1 MNFEEEYKTL
11 ENTIKS
17 YHNKLDSNLLYRA
30 FKFGEKAHQGQS
42 RNSGEPYYSHC
53 IAVAKNLADKKMDLD
68 TIITA
73 LLHDTVEDTNITI
86 QDIEK
91 QFGASVANLVS
102 GVTKLEALENSTEI
116 SKQSEN
122 FRKLLLAMSD
132 DIRVLLVKLSD
143 RLHNIKTLKYITK
156 YEKRIRIATETME
169 IYIPLVA
176 RIGIR
181 DWQEEMEDICFSVLN
196 PDAHS
201 SITKRLNDI
210 YKNYGDSTVDN
221 IISEFSNLIKDSNI
235 ICQVEGRKKSASSI
249 WRKMKN
255 KHVGF
260 EQLSDIIAFRIIV
273 ESVEDCYS
281 VLGLVHAKYK
291 TIPGRFKDYISVPKN
306 NNYQSLH
313 TGIIGPLGQRIEIQ
327 IRTKE
332 MHDFSEMGVAA
343 HWNYKS
349 DKKVDID
356 KEGKNYRWL
365 RELLEII
372 ENSSEFDEFLKETK
386 IEMYLKNVFVFSPK
400 GDIYNLPKGA
410 TTIDFAYAV
419 HSKVGDKTIGAR
431 INGKVM
437 PIRTELKNGD
447 QIEIITQN
455 NAEPKESWKSF
466 AVSGKARS
474 AIRSFIRNKNHDEN
488 IQIGKNMIS
497 NEFNSEGVELNDK
510 HLEMLYKK
518 YNCKDVNSYYIQ
530 VAEHII
536 GLKES
541 LHFIY
546 PELKNNKKQT
556 NDVQI
561 NKKISNSKLNG
572 KSSMIGGLFD
582 GMNVR
587 FPKCCHAI
595 PGDKIVGL
603 VHTGQGVSIH
613 NIICKELKKEEDLQA
628 KSIDVYWKDSQKMD
642 DDKKNVIN
650 FTARINIIFSN
661 TAGSL
666 NEITKTITN
675 LGINIIDL
683 KVLTRTEEFWDI
695 DVDVEVRKSE
705 TLTELISS
713 IRIIKNIYSVS
724 RV

>member
-1 MNFEEEYKTL
+1 MNFEKEYKTL
-11 ENTIKS
+11 ENIIKS
-17 YHNKLDSNLLYRA
+17 YNNNFDSDVLYRA
-30 FKFGEKAHQGQS
+30 FKLGEKAHQGQS
-42 RNSGEPYYSHC
+42 RNSGKPYYSHC

-73 LLHDTVEDTNITI
+73 LLHDTVEDTSVTI
-86 QDIEK
+86 EDIEK
-91 QFGASVANLVS
+91 QFGTDVANLVA

-116 SKQSEN
+116 TKQGEN

-143 RLHNIKTLKYITK
+143 RLHNIKTLKYIEK
-156 YEKRIRIATETME
+156 YEKRMRIATETME

-181 DWQEEMEDICFSVLN
+181 DWQEQMEDICFSILN

-210 YKNYGDSTVDN
+210 YKNYGDSAVEN
-221 IISEFSNLIKDSNI
+221 IIYELSQLITDSGI
-235 ICQVEGRKKSASSI
+235 DCKVEGRKKSASSI

-260 EQLSDIIAFRIIV
+260 EQLSDIIAFRIVLENI
-273 ESVEDCYS
+273 EDCYR

-349 DKKVDID
+349 DKKIDIG
-356 KEGKNYRWL
+356 KEGKSYRWL

-372 ENSSEFDEFLKETK
+372 ENSGEFDEFLKETK
-386 IEMYLKNVFVFSPK
+386 IEMYSKNVFVFSPK

-419 HSKVGDKTIGAR
+419 HSRVGDKAVGAR

-437 PIRTELKNGD
+437 PIRTELNNGD
-447 QIEIITQN
+447 QIEIITQS

-474 AIRSFIRNKNHDEN
+474 AIRSFIRNKKSNEY
-488 IQIGKNMIS
+488 IETGKNMIF
-497 NEFNSEGVELNDK
+497 NEFNSEGVKLNDK
-510 HLEMLYKK
+510 HLESLYKK
-518 YNCKDVNSYYIQ
+518 YNCKDLNSYYIQ
-530 VAEHII
+530 LAENNIS
-536 GLKES
+536 LKES

-546 PELKNNKKQT
+546 PELKNKKQT
-556 NDVQI
+556 NKIQI
-561 NKKISNSKLNG
+561 NKKSSVPELKG
-572 KSSMIGGLFD
+572 KASMIGGLID

-595 PGDKIVGL
+595 PGDKIVGI
-603 VHTGQGVSIH
+603 VYTGQGISIH
-613 NIICKELKKEEDLQA
+613 NINCQELKKEEDIQA
-628 KSIDVYWKDSQKMD
+628 KSIDVYWKDCPKID
-642 DDKKNVIN
+642 DDKKNDIK
-650 FTARINIIFSN
+650 FTARINVIFSN
-661 TAGSL
+661 TTGSL
-666 NEITKTITN
+666 NEITNTINN
-675 LGINIIDL
+675 LGINIVDL
-683 KVLTRTEEFWDI
+683 KVLTRTEEFWDVDI
-695 DVDVEVRKSE
+695 DVEVKKLE
-705 TLTELISS
+705 KLTELITS